1 MTVDPRLTTGRLD
14 QRPAPSP
21 RYRPTRPSTRNQ
33 SVRAPLFVV
42 VEPRV
47 EQVPKAEFAGHRA
60 NLLAGQDPTD
70 GRDLERLAIDPK
82 SSSGHRSSPRRL
94 SLVSLSHARGAV
106 QNIGAGRSRGNVS
119 GARFVIQR
127 FAGRGQRLD

>member
-47 EQVPKAEFAGHRA
+47 EQVPKAEFAGHRT

-106 QNIGAGRSRGNVS
+106 QTSAPDVPAGT
-119 GARFVIQR
+119 F
-127 FAGRGQRLD
+127 FACVL